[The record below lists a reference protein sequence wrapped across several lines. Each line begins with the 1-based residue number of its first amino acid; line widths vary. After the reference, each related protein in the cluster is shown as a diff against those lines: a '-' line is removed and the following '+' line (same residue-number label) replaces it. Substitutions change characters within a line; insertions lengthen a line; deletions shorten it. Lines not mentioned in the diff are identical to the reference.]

1 MVAYESMD
9 ESNSMRTVEKVV
21 ESMFF
26 VDLNED
32 SFMPMN
38 VLAMVELSDCRC
50 DFFLLLGIACV
61 TQEQKQ

>member
-50 DFFLLLGIACV
+50 DFFCFWV
-61 TQEQKQ
+61 